1 MAKNTNANNEHI
13 PVREPASPVTPQKP
27 VLDGAKQA
35 ADQWARESKGSKD
48 AGESKHA
55 VKIPGADGYVFI
67 AKLEYEG
74 NKVSVWT
81 SSDTNLPPDFVIVN
95 PPTQVFSSKDNIVE
109 NPLGVIAH
117 TINGAIS

>member
-1 MAKNTNANNEHI
+1 MAKNTPSNNEHI
-13 PVREPASPVTPQKP
+13 PAREPASPPQKP

-35 ADQWARESKGSKD
+35 ADQWARESKASKD
-48 AGESKHA
+48 AGVEKHA
-55 VKIPGADGYVFI
+55 VKIPGGEGYVFI

-81 SSDTNLPPDFVIVN
+81 SSDTSLAPDFVIVN
-95 PPTQVFSSKDNIVE
+95 PPTQVFLSKDNIVE

-117 TINGAIS
+117 TINGASA